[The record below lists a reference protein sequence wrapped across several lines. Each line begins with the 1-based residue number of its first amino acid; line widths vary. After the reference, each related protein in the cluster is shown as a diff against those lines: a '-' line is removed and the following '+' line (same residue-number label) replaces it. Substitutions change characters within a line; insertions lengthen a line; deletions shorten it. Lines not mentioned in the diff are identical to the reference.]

1 MRRKRGREGVE
12 RVPWFDPGL
21 PRPLLV
27 VYFTGCLYNIH
38 CNKYTSMT

>member
-1 MRRKRGREGVE
+1 MRRKRGREGGVE
-12 RVPWFDPGL
+12 RVPWFAPGL

-38 CNKYTSMT
+38 LEV